1 MPKSTLPFSVPIKAS
16 AAPEA
21 PGVPETWAT
30 PEVPETPETPRVP
43 TPPGKEVFAM
53 LNRLLASFARA
64 DAVHQARL
72 DEFWGSPNGHLVLHY
87 TRSVK

>member
-72 DEFWGSPNGHLVLHY
+72 DQCWNGPNWHLMGQN
-87 TRSVK
+87 TWR